1 MTWKFL
7 GRKTTENNLSKVLGC
22 ENKLVCW
29 GKYEVVRHYAS
40 PERMIESLLVKKMED
55 ISFT

>member
-22 ENKLVCW
+22 KNKLVCW